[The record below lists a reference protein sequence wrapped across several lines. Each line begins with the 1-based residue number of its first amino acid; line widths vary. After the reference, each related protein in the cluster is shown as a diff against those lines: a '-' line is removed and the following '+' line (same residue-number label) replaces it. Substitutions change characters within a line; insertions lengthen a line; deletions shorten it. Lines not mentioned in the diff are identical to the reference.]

1 MPLANSE
8 GICKDEERIFMA
20 DKIKLEFETRT
31 VVGKKVNRL
40 RRAGVLP
47 ATVYGKGVG
56 PFTVQISAR
65 GFSEVYRRAG
75 KTTLVDLTIPG
86 QPVQSAFIHSLQRHP
101 VSRAILHADF
111 LVVDLKIE
119 ISVEVPIHL
128 VGESELVERGD
139 ATLNQVLNTLNV
151 RALPAEL
158 PSYIEVDISVLD
170 SMEKSI
176 HVRDIAALEHG
187 AIVTDEDEL
196 IVSLSQSRP
205 EEVVEE
211 AEEAPGAAEP
221 ELVREKREDEEDA
234 D

>member
-1 MPLANSE
+1 
-8 GICKDEERIFMA
+8 MA
-20 DKIKLEFETRT
+20 DKITLEFETRT

-40 RRAGVLP
+40 RRAGILP

-65 GFSEVYRRAG
+65 GFNEAYRRAG
-75 KTTLVDLTIPG
+75 KTSLIDLTIPG
-86 QPVQSAFIHSLQRHP
+86 QPMQSAFVHSLQRHP

-119 ISVEVPIHL
+119 ISVEVPVHII
-128 VGESELVERGD
+128 GESELVERGD
-139 ATLNQVLNTLNV
+139 AALNQVLNTLNV

-170 SMEKSI
+170 SLEKSI
-176 HVRDIAALEHG
+176 RVRDIPPLEHG

-211 AEEAPGAAEP
+211 EAPSTAEP
-221 ELVREKREDEEDA
+221 ELVREKREDEDDA
-234 D
+234 G

>member
-1 MPLANSE
+1 
-8 GICKDEERIFMA
+8 MA
-20 DKIKLEFETRT
+20 DKIKLDLETRT

-56 PFTVQISAR
+56 PFTVQISVR
-65 GFSEVYRRAG
+65 GFNEAYRRAG
-75 KTTLVDLTIPG
+75 KTSLIDLAIPG
-86 QPVQSAFIHSLQRHP
+86 QSVQSAFIHSLQRHP

-111 LVVDLKIE
+111 LVVDLKTE
-119 ISVEVPIHL
+119 ISVEVPIHII
-128 VGESELVERGD
+128 GESELVERGD
-139 ATLNQVLNTLNV
+139 AALNQVLNTLNV

-170 SMEKSI
+170 SLEKSI
-176 HVRDIAALEHG
+176 HIRDLAALEHG
-187 AIVTDEDEL
+187 VIVNDEDEL

-205 EEVVEE
+205 EEV
-211 AEEAPGAAEP
+211 AEEEEEEPSAVEP

-234 D
+234 G

>member
-1 MPLANSE
+1 
-8 GICKDEERIFMA
+8 MA
-20 DKIKLEFETRT
+20 DKIKLDLETRT

-75 KTTLVDLTIPG
+75 KTSLVDLSIPG

-111 LVVDLKIE
+111 LVVDLKTE
-119 ISVEVPIHL
+119 ISVEVPIHII
-128 VGESELVERGD
+128 GESELVNRGD
-139 ATLNQVLNTLNV
+139 ATLNQVLNTLTV

-158 PSYIEVDISVLD
+158 PSFIEVDISVLD
-170 SMEKSI
+170 SLDKSI
-176 HVRDIAALEHG
+176 RVGDIPALEHG
-187 AIVTDEDEL
+187 VIAADEDEL

-205 EEVVEE
+205 EEEE
-211 AEEAPGAAEP
+211 VAEEEAPEAAEP
-221 ELVREKREDEEDA
+221 ELVRDQREDEEDES
-234 D
+234 

>member
-1 MPLANSE
+1 
-8 GICKDEERIFMA
+8 MA
-20 DKIKLEFETRT
+20 DKIKLELETRT
-31 VVGKKVNRL
+31 VVGKKVSRL

-56 PFTVQISAR
+56 PFTVQMSAR
-65 GFSEVYRRAG
+65 GFNEAYRRAG
-75 KTTLVDLTIPG
+75 KTSLVDLTIPG

-101 VSRAILHADF
+101 VSRALLHADF
-111 LVVDLKIE
+111 LVVDLKIA
-119 ISVEVPIHL
+119 ITVEVPIHL

-139 ATLNQVLNTLNV
+139 ATLNQVLNTLSV

-170 SMEKSI
+170 SLDKSV

-187 AIVTDEDEL
+187 AIVADDDEL

-205 EEVVEE
+205 EEEV
-211 AEEAPGAAEP
+211 AEEAAPEAAEP
-221 ELVREKREDEEDA
+221 ELVREKREDEDDEG
-234 D
+234 

>member
-20 DKIKLEFETRT
+20 DQIKLEFETRT

-40 RRAGVLP
+40 RRAGILP

-65 GFSEVYRRAG
+65 GFNEAYRRAG
-75 KTTLVDLTIPG
+75 KTTLVDLAIPG
-86 QPVQSAFIHSLQRHP
+86 QPAQSAFIHSLQRHP

-119 ISVEVPIHL
+119 ISVEIPVHL
-128 VGESELVERGD
+128 IGEAELVERGD
-139 ATLNQVLNTLNV
+139 ATLNQVLNTLTV

-176 HVRDIAALEHG
+176 HVRDIVALEHG
-187 AIVTDEDEL
+187 EITTDPDEMV
-196 IVSLSQSRP
+196 VSLSQSRP

-211 AEEAPGAAEP
+211 TPGAAEP
-221 ELVREKREDEEDA
+221 ELVREKREDDDA
-234 D
+234 G

>member
-1 MPLANSE
+1 MPLAKSE

-20 DKIKLEFETRT
+20 DKIKLELETRT

-56 PFTVQISAR
+56 PFTVQMSAR
-65 GFSEVYRRAG
+65 NFNEAYRRAG
-75 KTTLVDLTIPG
+75 KTALVDLTIPG

-111 LVVDLKIE
+111 LVVDLKTE
-119 ISVEVPIHL
+119 ISVEIPIHI
-128 VGESELVERGD
+128 VGTSELVELGD
-139 ATLNQVLNTLNV
+139 ATLNQVLNTLSV

-158 PSYIEVDISVLD
+158 PSYIEVDISALD
-170 SMEKSI
+170 SLEKSI
-176 HVRDIAALEHG
+176 HVRDLAALEHG
-187 AIVTDEDEL
+187 VIDTDEDDL

-205 EEVVEE
+205 EEVEVVEE
-211 AEEAPGAAEP
+211 APETAEP
-221 ELVREKREDEEDA
+221 ELVREKHEDEEDA
-234 D
+234 GE

>member
-20 DKIKLEFETRT
+20 NKINLELESRT

-65 GFSEVYRRAG
+65 GFNEAYRRAG

-111 LVVDLKIE
+111 LVVDLKTE
-119 ISVEVPIHL
+119 ISVEIPVHL
-128 VGESELVERGD
+128 IGTSELVERGD

-176 HVRDIAALEHG
+176 HVRDLAALEHG
-187 AIVTDEDEL
+187 EIVTDQDEL

-205 EEVVEE
+205 EEEEPVVEE
-211 AEEAPGAAEP
+211 ETGVAEP
-221 ELVREKREDEEDA
+221 ELLREKREDEEDA
-234 D
+234 G

>member
-8 GICKDEERIFMA
+8 GICTDEERIFMA
-20 DKIKLEFETRT
+20 DKIRLELENRT
-31 VVGKKVNRL
+31 VVGKKVKRL

-47 ATVYGKGVG
+47 ATVYGKGIG

-65 GFSEVYRRAG
+65 GFNEAYRRAG
-75 KTTLVDLTIPG
+75 KTALVDLTIPG

-119 ISVEVPIHL
+119 ISVEVPIHI
-128 VGESELVERGD
+128 VGESELIERGD
-139 ATLNQVLNTLNV
+139 ATLNQVLNTLTV

-170 SMEKSI
+170 SLEKSI
-176 HVRDIAALEHG
+176 HVHDIAALEHG
-187 AIVTDEDEL
+187 AIVTDEDDL
-196 IVSLSQSRP
+196 VVSLSQSRP
-205 EEVVEE
+205 EEEEEVVEE
-211 AEEAPGAAEP
+211 VTGAAEP

-234 D
+234 G

>member
-1 MPLANSE
+1 
-8 GICKDEERIFMA
+8 MA
-20 DKIKLEFETRT
+20 EKIQLELETRT

-65 GFSEVYRRAG
+65 GFNEAYRRAG
-75 KTTLVDLTIPG
+75 KTSLIDLTIPG

-111 LVVDLKIE
+111 LVVDLLIE
-119 ISVEVPIHL
+119 ISVEVPIHII
-128 VGESELVERGD
+128 GESELIERGD
-139 ATLNQVLNTLNV
+139 AALNQVLNTLNV

-170 SMEKSI
+170 SLEKSI
-176 HVRDIAALEHG
+176 RVRDLAALEHG
-187 AIVTDEDEL
+187 EIVTDEDEL
-196 IVSLSQSRP
+196 VVSLSQSRP
-205 EEVVEE
+205 EEVVE
-211 AEEAPGAAEP
+211 EEAPGAAEP

-234 D
+234 G

>member
-1 MPLANSE
+1 MVHCATRSYWAMPLANSE

-20 DKIKLEFETRT
+20 DQIKLEFETRT

-40 RRAGVLP
+40 RRAGILP

-65 GFSEVYRRAG
+65 GFNEVYRRAG
-75 KTTLVDLTIPG
+75 KTTLVDLAIPG
-86 QPVQSAFIHSLQRHP
+86 QPAQSAFIHSLQRHP

-119 ISVEVPIHL
+119 ISVEIPVHL
-128 VGESELVERGD
+128 IGESELVERGD
-139 ATLNQVLNTLNV
+139 ATLNQVLNTLTV

-170 SMEKSI
+170 SMDKSI

-187 AIVTDEDEL
+187 EIVTDPDEL
-196 IVSLSQSRP
+196 VVSLSQSRP

-211 AEEAPGAAEP
+211 APDTAEP
-221 ELVREKREDEEDA
+221 ELVREK
-234 D
+234 

>member
-1 MPLANSE
+1 
-8 GICKDEERIFMA
+8 MA
-20 DKIKLEFETRT
+20 DKIKLEFESRT

-65 GFSEVYRRAG
+65 GFNEAYRRAG

-119 ISVEVPIHL
+119 ISVEVPVHL
-128 VGESELVERGD
+128 IGEVELVERGD
-139 ATLNQVLNTLNV
+139 ATLNQVLSTLNV

-187 AIVTDEDEL
+187 EIVTDPDEL
-196 IVSLSQSRP
+196 VVSLSQSRP

-211 AEEAPGAAEP
+211 VPDTAEP

-234 D
+234 G

>member
-20 DKIKLEFETRT
+20 DKIKLELENRT

-40 RRAGVLP
+40 RRAGILP

-56 PFTVQISAR
+56 PFTVQISTR
-65 GFSEVYRRAG
+65 GFNEVYRRAG
-75 KTTLVDLTIPG
+75 KTTLVDVTIPG

-119 ISVEVPIHL
+119 ISVEVPIHI
-128 VGESELVERGD
+128 VGESELIERGD

-187 AIVTDEDEL
+187 AIVNDDDEL

-205 EEVVEE
+205 EEEEEVVEE
-211 AEEAPGAAEP
+211 VTGEAEP

-234 D
+234 G

>member
-1 MPLANSE
+1 
-8 GICKDEERIFMA
+8 MA
-20 DKIKLEFETRT
+20 DKIKLELETRT

-56 PFTVQISAR
+56 PFTVQMSVR
-65 GFSEVYRRAG
+65 GFNEAYRRAR
-75 KTTLVDLTIPG
+75 KTSLVDLTIPG
-86 QPVQSAFIHSLQRHP
+86 QPVQSAFIHTLQRHP

-111 LVVDLKIE
+111 LVVDLMTE

-128 VGESELVERGD
+128 IGESELVERGD
-139 ATLNQVLNTLNV
+139 AALNQVLNTLSV

-170 SMEKSI
+170 SLDKSI

-196 IVSLSQSRP
+196 VVSLSQSRP

-211 AEEAPGAAEP
+211 APATAEP
-221 ELVREKREDEEDA
+221 ELVREKREDEED
-234 D
+234 

>member
-1 MPLANSE
+1 
-8 GICKDEERIFMA
+8 MA
-20 DKIKLEFETRT
+20 DKINLELETRT
-31 VVGKKVNRL
+31 LVGKKVNRL

-65 GFSEVYRRAG
+65 GFNEVYRRAG

-111 LVVDLKIE
+111 LVVDLKTE
-119 ISVEVPIHL
+119 ISVEIPIHL

-139 ATLNQVLNTLNV
+139 ATLNQVLNTLTV

-158 PSYIEVDISVLD
+158 PSYIDVDISVLD
-170 SMEKSI
+170 SMDKSI
-176 HVRDIAALEHG
+176 HVRDIPALEHG
-187 AIVTDEDEL
+187 ALVADEDEL
-196 IVSLSQSRP
+196 VVSLTPARVEEEP
-205 EEVVEE
+205 EVVEE
-211 AEEAPGAAEP
+211 APSAAEP
-221 ELVREKREDEEDA
+221 ELVRETREDEEESE
-234 D
+234 

>member
-1 MPLANSE
+1 
-8 GICKDEERIFMA
+8 MA
-20 DKIKLEFETRT
+20 DKIKLDLETRT

-75 KTTLVDLTIPG
+75 KTSLVDLSIPG

-111 LVVDLKIE
+111 LVVDLKTE
-119 ISVEVPIHL
+119 ISVEVPIHII
-128 VGESELVERGD
+128 GESELVNRGD
-139 ATLNQVLNTLNV
+139 ATLNHVLNTLTV

-158 PSYIEVDISVLD
+158 QSFIEVDISVLD
-170 SMEKSI
+170 SLDKSI
-176 HVRDIAALEHG
+176 RVRDIPALEHG
-187 AIVTDEDEL
+187 AIVADEDEL
-196 IVSLSQSRP
+196 IVSLPQSRP
-205 EEVVEE
+205 EEEE
-211 AEEAPGAAEP
+211 VAEEEAPEAAEP
-221 ELVREKREDEEDA
+221 ELVRDQREDEEDEG
-234 D
+234 

>member
-1 MPLANSE
+1 LQ
-8 GICKDEERIFMA
+8 DEERFFMA
-20 DKIKLEFETRT
+20 DKIKLELETRT

-56 PFTVQISAR
+56 PFTVQMSAR
-65 GFSEVYRRAG
+65 NFNEAYRRAG
-75 KTTLVDLTIPG
+75 KTSLVDLSIPD
-86 QPVQSAFIHSLQRHP
+86 QPVQSAFIHTLQRHP

-111 LVVDLKIE
+111 LVVDLMTE

-128 VGESELVERGD
+128 IGESELVERGD
-139 ATLNQVLNTLNV
+139 AALNQVLNTLNV

-170 SMEKSI
+170 SLDKSI

-187 AIVTDEDEL
+187 AIVTDENEL
-196 IVSLSQSRP
+196 IISLSQTRP
-205 EEVVEE
+205 EEEE
-211 AEEAPGAAEP
+211 VAEEEAPETAEP
-221 ELVREKREDEEDA
+221 ELVREKREDEEDEG
-234 D
+234 

>member
-1 MPLANSE
+1 
-8 GICKDEERIFMA
+8 MA
-20 DKIKLEFETRT
+20 DKITLELESRT

-65 GFSEVYRRAG
+65 GFNEAYRRAG
-75 KTTLVDLTIPG
+75 KTTLVDLSIPG
-86 QPVQSAFIHSLQRHP
+86 QPMQSAFIHSLQRHP

-119 ISVEVPIHL
+119 ISVEIPVHL
-128 VGESELVERGD
+128 IGESELVERGD

-187 AIVTDEDEL
+187 EITTDTDEL
-196 IVSLSQSRP
+196 VVSLSQSRP

-211 AEEAPGAAEP
+211 TPGAAEP

-234 D
+234 G

>member
-1 MPLANSE
+1 MPLADSE

-20 DKIKLEFETRT
+20 DQIKLEFETRT

-40 RRAGVLP
+40 RRAGILP

-65 GFSEVYRRAG
+65 GFNEVYRRAG
-75 KTTLVDLTIPG
+75 KTTLVDLAIPG
-86 QPVQSAFIHSLQRHP
+86 QPAQSAFIHSLQRHP

-111 LVVDLKIE
+111 LVVDLKTE
-119 ISVEVPIHL
+119 ISVEIPVHL
-128 VGESELVERGD
+128 IGESELIERGD

-170 SMEKSI
+170 SMDKSI

-187 AIVTDEDEL
+187 EIVTDPDEL
-196 IVSLSQSRP
+196 VVSLSQSRP

-211 AEEAPGAAEP
+211 APDTAEP

-234 D
+234 G

>member
-1 MPLANSE
+1 
-8 GICKDEERIFMA
+8 MA
-20 DKIKLEFETRT
+20 DKIKLELESRT

-65 GFSEVYRRAG
+65 GFNEVYRRAG

-111 LVVDLKIE
+111 LVVDLKTE

-139 ATLNQVLNTLNV
+139 ATLNQVLNTLTV

-158 PSYIEVDISVLD
+158 PSYIDVDISVLD
-170 SMEKSI
+170 SMDKSI
-176 HVRDIAALEHG
+176 HVRDIPALEHG
-187 AIVTDEDEL
+187 ALVADEDEL
-196 IVSLSQSRP
+196 VVSLTPARVEEEP
-205 EEVVEE
+205 EVVEE
-211 AEEAPGAAEP
+211 APSAAEP
-221 ELVREKREDEEDA
+221 ELVRETREDEEESE
-234 D
+234 

>member
-1 MPLANSE
+1 LQ
-8 GICKDEERIFMA
+8 DEERFFMA
-20 DKIKLEFETRT
+20 DKIKLELENRT

-56 PFTVQISAR
+56 PFTVQINAR
-65 GFSEVYRRAG
+65 GFNEAYRRAG
-75 KTTLVDLTIPG
+75 KTSLVDLTIPG

-119 ISVEVPIHL
+119 ITVEVPIHII
-128 VGESELVERGD
+128 GESELVDRGD
-139 ATLNQVLNTLNV
+139 ATLNQVLNTLSV

-158 PSYIEVDISVLD
+158 PSYIEVDISALD
-170 SMEKSI
+170 SMDKSV

-196 IVSLSQSRP
+196 VVSLSQSRP
-205 EEVVEE
+205 EEEPEVVEE
-211 AEEAPGAAEP
+211 APDAAEP
-221 ELVREKREDEEDA
+221 ELVREKREDEEDGE
-234 D
+234 